1 MYVITDVWHFAYR
14 PLVAWLA
21 LFFFA
26 HSAFVSI
33 KDIFVNPTVGA
44 RGCDG
49 RAYQPLCVSLQ
60 QKERLRL
67 KEASV
72 SSS

>member
-1 MYVITDVWHFAYR
+1 MYVVTDVWHFAYR

-21 LFFFA
+21 FFA
-26 HSAFVSI
+26 HLAFVSI

-49 RAYQPLCVSLQ
+49 HAYHPLCVSLQ

-72 SSS
+72 PSS